1 MAKLVTRERAALHAP
16 AHLTQHSNQPSIC
29 SALNSR
35 RVVLSLVFRLVRE
48 WYVRDGLE
56 DDLAVGVDRGW
67 EGLGRAVD
75 RDGRG
80 AQGA

>member
-1 MAKLVTRERAALHAP
+1 MRALS
-16 AHLTQHSNQPSIC
+16 LDRSNHQ
-29 SALNSR
+29 SALN
-35 RVVLSLVFRLVRE
+35 LSLVFRLVRE

>member
-1 MAKLVTRERAALHAP
+1 MLEAECLLPEDVRSGRNVPVIAD
-16 AHLTQHSNQPSIC
+16 LTSTGLISG
-29 SALNSR
+29 
-35 RVVLSLVFRLVRE
+35 LSLVFRLVRE

>member
-1 MAKLVTRERAALHAP
+1 MVASSVAVTTQVNADWFPPRSARITGSDV
-16 AHLTQHSNQPSIC
+16 LTTV
-29 SALNSR
+29 A
-35 RVVLSLVFRLVRE
+35 LSLVFRLVRE